1 MRKFAIDV
9 ELSEEHWKWLVEHG
23 VICPSWTEDHPYE
36 YWWTWL
42 QSNREDSILFECI
55 ESHTTLRKSAKIVE
69 YNDDWFKAEL
79 KIDLRHDAEK
89 VRLIPHN
96 ARKTIG
102 DLIDNDDIE
111 NLIKF
116 LIAWRSSELWCNG
129 QTYVC
134 QGNEK
139 TTEYHWMPY
148 LSYNYQCTNW
158 TIIALR
164 ELLANIIEHSIRDD
178 AITEIMQLAK
188 EGLHF

>member
-1 MRKFAIDV
+1 MAKIAIDV
-9 ELSEEHWKWLVEHG
+9 DLWREHEQWLMEHG
-23 VICPSWTEDHPYE
+23 VNVPSWINKHPHEFWYG
-36 YWWTWL
+36 WL
-42 QSNREDSILFECI
+42 NGNRESPILLECI
-55 ESHTTLRKSAKIVE
+55 EAHTELKRSAKIVE
-69 YNDDWFKAEL
+69 YNDDWFKVEL

-102 DLIDNDDIE
+102 DLIDNNDIE

-129 QTYVC
+129 QTYIC

-164 ELLANIIEHSIRDD
+164 ELLTNIIEHSIRDD